1 MIPDETT
8 IVSASYQ
15 AALFDAI
22 VEVPNQHTLQFITSA
37 GLHRFLPSWINL
49 ETGIVDQEKLEQNAL
64 NIVASSYVAP
74 TKFREDYAQELK
86 INEPQSVHDLNYML
100 VKEIIF
106 ISPGGKVNP
115 FIYKLS
121 SAHVTKQASMKTV
134 REIYDQ
140 ALETITDTQRR
151 KYWAFV
157 HEQILQ
163 TQQRFVDGLPVL
175 EKVLQEEVLPLDIS
189 DRDIGSPG
197 RLNEYRKLILA
208 NLFL

>member
-1 MIPDETT
+1 M
-8 IVSASYQ
+8 
-15 AALFDAI
+15 
-22 VEVPNQHTLQFITSA
+22 
-37 GLHRFLPSWINL
+37 
-49 ETGIVDQEKLEQNAL
+49 K
-64 NIVASSYVAP
+64 
-74 TKFREDYAQELK
+74 K
-86 INEPQSVHDLNYML
+86 
-100 VKEIIF
+100 KE
-106 ISPGGKVNP
+106 
-115 FIYKLS
+115 
-121 SAHVTKQASMKTV
+121 SMKTV

-163 TQQRFVDGLPVL
+163 TQQRFVDELPVL